1 MIRDIHVIDVYYICI
16 YTYSVLYARYIYG
29 ERTWR
34 KVPLFERFR
43 VRGLPEQC
51 KSTCFNTYILSVMPY
66 TASYFG
72 LSSTDLNYLRQQAVK
87 FILGRHWI
95 EAEIFP
101 YILRYLGVSVLLD
114 PALSATVAATGL
126 YFREGN
132 RYEDLWIEHS
142 DSSRCNLRQKAIVRD
157 LLQLWIPYIQLSDI
171 AASLTAHKNGVT
183 GRLDRLKKVIIA
195 GMVLAA
201 KTQLRKKIVKEG
213 WSQGISVEWV
223 DLLADAP
230 KKWCNG
236 IARFTLLRW
245 AVNQDDD
252 VWLTLRGTRHKHLC
266 GVCLKPGDT
275 FPGGFYTEA
284 MCEHCIATYGITPIQ
299 HCPYGVQLQEALRA
313 SYGIPPTSPERAMV
327 SPEPLMAPFR
337 NTFPANETVCAACG
351 CGDNT
356 IGHWS
361 RWCIVPLLVAWI
373 LAQPGHPWAT
383 LNDIAVNSRRTATIS
398 TLLLAAFRRLLRQ
411 EGAFVHQVRGE
422 PKSVAW
428 WCDTLIESTCQDAT
442 KELCVPLMH
451 PRTTRMHC
459 LLHAQLIDTVRVLP
473 TDIAT
478 MHLPP
483 VVNIS
488 LQNGQVGDR
497 LGVIAVDGIH
507 SAVFREMCY
516 APSERRKNVTYI
528 IIHNLNPT
536 IHCQP

>member
-1 MIRDIHVIDVYYICI
+1 
-16 YTYSVLYARYIYG
+16 
-29 ERTWR
+29 
-34 KVPLFERFR
+34 
-43 VRGLPEQC
+43 
-51 KSTCFNTYILSVMPY
+51 
-66 TASYFG
+66 
-72 LSSTDLNYLRQQAVK
+72 
-87 FILGRHWI
+87 
-95 EAEIFP
+95 
-101 YILRYLGVSVLLD
+101 
-114 PALSATVAATGL
+114 
-126 YFREGN
+126 
-132 RYEDLWIEHS
+132 
-142 DSSRCNLRQKAIVRD
+142 
-157 LLQLWIPYIQLSDI
+157 
-171 AASLTAHKNGVT
+171 
-183 GRLDRLKKVIIA
+183 
-195 GMVLAA
+195 MVLAA
-201 KTQLRKKIVKEG
+201 KTQLRKKIVREG

-223 DLLADAP
+223 DLIADAP

-299 HCPYGVQLQEALRA
+299 HCPYGVQLQEALCA
-313 SYGIPPTSPERAMV
+313 SYGIPPTGPERAMV
-327 SPEPLMAPFR
+327 SPETLMAPFR
-337 NTFPANETVCAACG
+337 STFPANGTVCAACG

-383 LNDIAVNSRRTATIS
+383 LNDIAVNSRRTATIC
-398 TLLLAAFRRLLRQ
+398 TLVLAAFRRLLRQ

-442 KELCVPLMH
+442 KELGVPLMH

-488 LQNGQVGDR
+488 LQNGQAGDR
-497 LGVIAVDGIH
+497 LG
-507 SAVFREMCY
+507 
-516 APSERRKNVTYI
+516 
-528 IIHNLNPT
+528 
-536 IHCQP
+536 